1 MLLVKASFFA
11 RALDPVACVYSET
24 SLTHSLFASSDSSVV
39 VSAAYKQQLFLP
51 CFKKIP
57 LDYCLYI
64 LFSVSFL
71 LFSLEHILT

>member
-11 RALDPVACVYSET
+11 RALDPVACVCSET

-57 LDYCLYI
+57 LDYCLYSVFRF
-64 LFSVSFL
+64 FSPVLS
-71 LFSLEHILT
+71 